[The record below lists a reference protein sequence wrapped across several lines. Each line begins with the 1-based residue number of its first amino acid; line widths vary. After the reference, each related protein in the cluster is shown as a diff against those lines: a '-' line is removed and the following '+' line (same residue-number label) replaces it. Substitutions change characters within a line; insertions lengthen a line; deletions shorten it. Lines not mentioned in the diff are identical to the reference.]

1 MLLCF
6 WKRIAGMD
14 VQLPRPTL
22 PSPKPLSLLGR
33 DEMNLA
39 EFPITLLTDRVPK
52 DQKEAVYQDEI
63 YDDRTGLSLSR
74 KLTIQAGNCGLTTAI
89 DDEVILALIQ
99 ITKNKHAFADRKI
112 YFSRLELI
120 KALGWANT
128 GQSYD
133 RIKTSFQRWTSVYLQ
148 YENAWRDNRT
158 KTWKTIGFHIID
170 NFELNDSRS
179 GGEQLDLIP
188 SFIVWNEVI
197 FDSFQA
203 GYLKPLDYDLCMGF
217 SNSTAKR
224 LYRFLDKRFHHKSD
238 WTFDLKE
245 LAHEHIGLS
254 RTYEG
259 TTHLKRKLEPA
270 ISELEEVG
278 FLLPLPNNDRF
289 PRNGR
294 TCKVRLIQKSP
305 ALAVLLDTEPPAETP
320 PLVAELVKRGVTQAT
335 AIDLMKRHQAEAI
348 EQQIDILDWLMEK
361 KPAKVSEPGAYLV
374 SAIKTGHAAPK
385 GFIPK
390 AERDRQAEAKR
401 QADQVAAVKRR
412 QEHELEARDRE
423 LRRKVDAYLK
433 QLDQGE
439 RIALEAK
446 ALAAASP
453 KARESYDSHI
463 MAMFRETV
471 MLGMIREYL
480 AGKPELEQIA
490 VEA

>member
-1 MLLCF
+1 MEVATECNP
-6 WKRIAGMD
+6 K
-14 VQLPRPTL
+14 
-22 PSPKPLSLLGR
+22 PSPKPLALLGR

-52 DQKEAVYQDEI
+52 DQKEAIYQDEI
-63 YDDRTGLSLSR
+63 YDDRTGLTLSR

-99 ITKNKHAFADRKI
+99 MTKHKHSFSERKI
-112 YFSRLELI
+112 YFTRLELI
-120 KALGWANT
+120 KILGWPNT

-133 RIKTSFQRWTSVYLQ
+133 RIKTSFDRWTSVYLQ

-170 NFELNDSRS
+170 NFELNDSRTN
-179 GGEQLDLIP
+179 GEQLDLIP

-203 GYLKPLDYDLCMGF
+203 GYLKPLDYDLCMGL

-224 LYRFLDKRFHHKSD
+224 LYRFLDKRFHHKTD

-254 RTYEG
+254 RNYEG

-270 ISELEEVG
+270 IDELEKVG
-278 FLLPLPNNDRF
+278 VLLPLPDGDRF

-305 ALAVLLDTEPPAETP
+305 ALASPPQTEPPSDTP
-320 PLVAELVKRGVTQAT
+320 PLVAELVKRGVTDAT
-335 AIDLMKRHQAEAI
+335 AADLVKRHPAEAI
-348 EQQIDILDWLMEK
+348 EHQLDVFDWMMDK
-361 KPAKVSEPGAYLV
+361 HDKRIAKSPAGYLV
-374 SAIKTGHAAPK
+374 KAIATGYKEPA
-385 GFIPK
+385 GFVTR
-390 AERDRQAEAKR
+390 AERQSREEAKR
-401 QADQVAAVKRR
+401 QAEEKAAEARR
-412 QEHELEARDRE
+412 QEQEQQARNQAM
-423 LRRKVDAYLK
+423 RRNINTYLK
-433 QLDQGE
+433 QLDQAG
-439 RIALEAK
+439 RIALEAE

-453 KARESYDSHI
+453 ADRESYESHI
-463 MAMFRETV
+463 MAKFRDTL
-471 MLGMIREYL
+471 MLGMIRNYL
-480 AGKPELEQIA
+480 AGKPELELVA
-490 VEA
+490 AEA